1 MKEIADQFYLV
12 PKVILEKILDGNE
25 KILLKLNA
33 GEIQSGKSLPGDYIV
48 EADAKQML
56 NKKTTWFWRMPTTGM
71 LPAAKVGGK
80 NYYRLQDIQRLLDS
94 SFTGNLK

>member
-1 MKEIADQFYLV
+1 MKDLNDQFYLV
-12 PKVILEKILDGNE
+12 PKGVLEKILESNE

-33 GEIQSGKSLPGDYIV
+33 GEHQGGKSLPGDYIV

-56 NKKTTWFWRMPTTGM
+56 NKKTTWFWRMRTTGM

-80 NYYRLQDIQRLLDS
+80 NYYRRNDIQKLLDS